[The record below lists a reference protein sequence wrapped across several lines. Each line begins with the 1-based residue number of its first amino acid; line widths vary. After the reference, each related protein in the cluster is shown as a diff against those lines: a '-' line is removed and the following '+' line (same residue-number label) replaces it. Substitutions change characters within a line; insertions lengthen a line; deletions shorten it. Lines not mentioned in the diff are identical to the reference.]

1 MEDRTAF
8 FLAFIAAFM
17 LVFGIG
23 MMAGSKFNDS
33 YHYDKCLNEKQFEMH
48 KDAVAYCKARI
59 K

>member
-8 FLAFIAAFM
+8 ILACLGAAF
-17 LVFGIG
+17 LVLGVG
-23 MMAGSKFNDS
+23 MMIGGKISDS

-48 KDAVAYCKARI
+48 KDAVTYCKARI